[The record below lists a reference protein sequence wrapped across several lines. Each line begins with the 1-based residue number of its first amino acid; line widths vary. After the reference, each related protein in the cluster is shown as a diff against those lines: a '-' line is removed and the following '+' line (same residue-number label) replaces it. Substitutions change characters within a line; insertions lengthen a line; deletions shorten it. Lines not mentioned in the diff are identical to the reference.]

1 MKISRIRHA
10 WPEKKG
16 FNLFRRQGLEEFTF
30 LHFWK
35 PVYMLV
41 DGETVLTKPNAVILF
56 DKFVPT
62 LLFARQ
68 RPYPRLVPLQRRRL
82 L

>member
-1 MKISRIRHA
+1 MEISRIRHA

-16 FNLFRRQGLEEFTF
+16 FNLYRRNGMDEYTF

-41 DGETVLTKPNAVILF
+41 DGETP
-56 DKFVPT
+56 
-62 LLFARQ
+62 
-68 RPYPRLVPLQRRRL
+68 
-82 L
+82 